1 MEGEEPEENEDDN
14 SYVNPDGTIPVWMSF
29 PIDPV
34 TGYRVDPATGDKYD
48 AKAGFLVEGSSTSVM
63 DPNMPVNDNLIY
75 PPQEE

>member
-1 MEGEEPEENEDDN
+1 
-14 SYVNPDGTIPVWMSF
+14 MSF